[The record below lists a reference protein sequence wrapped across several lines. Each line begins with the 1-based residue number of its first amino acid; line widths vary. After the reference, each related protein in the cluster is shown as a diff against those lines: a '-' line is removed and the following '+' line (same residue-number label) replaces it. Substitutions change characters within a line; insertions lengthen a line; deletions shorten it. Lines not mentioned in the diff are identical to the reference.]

1 MKPLAFAALLLLSAC
16 GGGEPLPEDT
26 KSITPPACQANP
38 KECQ

>member
-1 MKPLAFAALLLLSAC
+1 MKYLALLLVASLYAC

-26 KSITPPACQANP
+26 KSTHPPACQANP